1 MEEQKQRAT
10 LHGGRCIVKNGK
22 STGKAYSSKHADRN
36 FDVQNASHITPELVS
51 RNLYFVTDAKG
62 NVTQKEHGDSF
73 EKHELRMYHHYFN
86 DWLEKQNERHRK
98 GGHSSR
104 ERTMEAVHKS
114 ARQAP
119 REEILCIGNRDNRCQ
134 DEEAFVQ
141 VVADYVQALKTNFPA
156 VRILD
161 YSIHND
167 EESSNIHAH
176 LRMCF
181 LHKNA
186 SGDYEP
192 NQTQA
197 LAEMGIESPNPE
209 QKENKSNNRLITFSQ
224 QCREMYVAI
233 AENHGFAIESEPAS
247 PGKITLN
254 KQEFI
259 AKKLREENE
268 ALTVERAALINENQA
283 LAEQQSTLLL
293 ENAEMTRERSK
304 LRKQIDE
311 LIVENNRLSA
321 TLERLKSIIR
331 PIKQFFIKLANIKI
345 TDGRSAFDELLLNAN
360 FTPAYDA
367 MKEWDEERC

>member
-51 RNLYFVTDAKG
+51 RNLYFVADAKG
-62 NVTQKEHGDSF
+62 NVTEKEHGHSF
-73 EKHELRMYHHYFN
+73 EKHELRMYRHYFN
-86 DWLEKQNERHRK
+86 NWLEKQNERHRK

-119 REEILCIGNRDNRCQ
+119 REEILCIGNRGDRCQ
-134 DEEAFVQ
+134 DESAFIQ
-141 VVADYVQALKTNFPA
+141 VVAEYVQALKTKFPA

-167 EESSNIHAH
+167 EEASNIHAH

-181 LHKNA
+181 VHKNA

-197 LAEMGIESPNPE
+197 LAEMGIESPNPNK
-209 QKENKSNNRLITFSQ
+209 KEDKSNNRLITFSQ

-233 AENHGFAIESEPAS
+233 AEQHGFVIETEPVS

-259 AKKLREENE
+259 TKKLREENE
-268 ALTVERAALINENQA
+268 ALTAEREALITKNET
-283 LAEQQSTLLL
+283 LANQQSAMRI
-293 ENAEMTRERSK
+293 ESAKMIQERSK

-311 LIVENNRLSA
+311 LVAENKRLSA
-321 TLERLKSIIR
+321 TVERLKRIIR
-331 PIKQFFIKLANIKI
+331 PINQFFIKLANIKI
-345 TDGRSAFDELLLNAN
+345 ADGRSAFDELLLNAN

-367 MKEWDEERC
+367 IKEWDEER

>member
-1 MEEQKQRAT
+1 MEEQRQRAT
-10 LHGGRCIVKNGK
+10 LHGGRCIIKNGK

-36 FDVQNASHITPELVS
+36 FNVQNASHITPELVS
-51 RNLYFVTDAKG
+51 QNLYFVADEDG
-62 NVTQKEHGDSF
+62 NVKAKDRDDSF
-73 EKHELRMYHHYFN
+73 EKHELRMYQRYFS

-104 ERTMEAVHKS
+104 ERTMEAVYKS

-119 REEILCIGNRDNRCQ
+119 REEILCIGNRDDRCQ
-134 DEEAFVQ
+134 DDDAFVQ
-141 VVADYVQALKTNFPA
+141 VVSEYVHELKTKYPA

-161 YSIHND
+161 YSIHKD
-167 EESSNIHAH
+167 EEASNIHAH

-181 LHKNA
+181 VHTNA

-197 LAEMGIESPNPE
+197 LAEMGIESPNPDK
-209 QKENKSNNRLITFSQ
+209 KEDKSNNRLITFSQ

-233 AENHGFAIESEPAS
+233 AEQHGFSIAVEPAS

-259 AKKLREENE
+259 TQKLREENE
-268 ALTVERAALINENQA
+268 ALTMERASLIHENQN
-283 LAEQQSTLLL
+283 LEEQQTALRA
-293 ENAEMTRERSK
+293 ENAEMVQERTK
-304 LRKQIDE
+304 LRKQVDK
-311 LIVENNRLSA
+311 LTAENNCLRA
-321 TLERLKSIIR
+321 TVERLKRFIH
-331 PIKQFFIKLANIKI
+331 PIKQFFARLASIKI
-345 TDGRSAFDELLLNAN
+345 ADGRSALDELLLNAN

-367 MKEWDEERC
+367 LKELDNER

>member
-22 STGKAYSSKHADRN
+22 STGKVYSSKHSDRN
-36 FDVQNASHITPELVS
+36 FDVQNASHITPELAS
-51 RNLYFVTDAKG
+51 RNLYFVADAKG
-62 NVTQKEHGDSF
+62 NITQKEHGESF
-73 EKHELRMYHHYFN
+73 EKHELRMYQHYFN

-119 REEILCIGNRDNRCQ
+119 REEILCIGNRDDRCQ

-141 VVADYVQALKTNFPA
+141 VVADYVQSLQTKYPA

-167 EESSNIHAH
+167 EESSNVHAH

-181 LHKNA
+181 VHKNTQ
-186 SGDYEP
+186 GDYEP

-197 LAEMGIESPNPE
+197 LAEMGIESPNPD
-209 QKENKSNNRLITFSQ
+209 QKENKANNRLMTFSQ
-224 QCREMYVAI
+224 QCREVYVAI
-233 AENHGFAIESEPAS
+233 AERHGFAIEAEPAS
-247 PGKITLN
+247 PGKVTLN

-259 AKKLREENE
+259 AKKLREEKE
-268 ALTVERAALINENQA
+268 ALTVERAFLINENKS
-283 LAEQQSTLLL
+283 LVEQQSALRS
-293 ENAEMTRERSK
+293 ENAEMAQERSK
-304 LRKQIDE
+304 LRKQVEE
-311 LIVENNRLSA
+311 LTVENNRLSA
-321 TLERLKSIIR
+321 AVERLKSIIH
-331 PIKQFFIKLANIKI
+331 PIKQFFIKLASIKI
-345 TDGRSAFDELLLNAN
+345 TDSRSAFDELLLNAN
-360 FTPAYDA
+360 YTPAYDA

>member
-22 STGKAYSSKHADRN
+22 STGKAYSSKHSDRN
-36 FDVQNASHITPELVS
+36 FDVQNAPHITPELVS
-51 RNLYFVTDAKG
+51 RNLYFVVDAKG
-62 NVTQKEHGDSF
+62 NVTEKERGDSF
-73 EKHELRMYHHYFN
+73 EKHELRMYRHYFN

-119 REEILCIGNRDNRCQ
+119 REEILCLGNRDDRCQ
-134 DEEAFVQ
+134 DESAFIQ
-141 VVADYVQALKTNFPA
+141 VVAEYVHALKTKFPA

-167 EESSNIHAH
+167 EEASNIHAH

-186 SGDYEP
+186 SGEYEP

-197 LAEMGIESPNPE
+197 LAEMGIEAPNPDK
-209 QKENKSNNRLITFSQ
+209 KESKANNRLITFSQ

-233 AENHGFAIESEPAS
+233 AEHHGFTIELEPAS

-259 AKKLREENE
+259 TQKLREEN
-268 ALTVERAALINENQA
+268 ASLVAQQSQLKNENETLIAQHSLMRAESARMTHEQA
-283 LAEQQSTLLL
+283 KLHRKITELTEENSRLNAVVGSLKRALGSVQKFFGWLAT
-293 ENAEMTRERSK
+293 
-304 LRKQIDE
+304 
-311 LIVENNRLSA
+311 
-321 TLERLKSIIR
+321 
-331 PIKQFFIKLANIKI
+331 IKLTAN
-345 TDGRSAFDELLLNAN
+345 RSALDELLLNAH

-367 MKEWDEERC
+367 LKELDGR